1 MYVTIVLA
9 FIVSIIQVFWPL
21 FLSPDYAVDKYNLYT
36 IRRASIFGY
45 GNPLEFGYS
54 LLALLALV
62 LAHFSKKS
70 PGKVVPI
77 LVMGGITCILSNTR
91 WIMGSFVI
99 LLIMIAIHY
108 RERLL
113 GRIKTILLILIVMII
128 LTYAL
133 SSLGYD
139 FNEFYQKRL
148 LAEGSL
154 DQTSRFFA
162 YQNFLRFFPQG
173 PWFGN
178 GEYMS
183 EEVWIASNAFGSSQI
198 HVGYLA
204 HLVAFGAIGSLFLF
218 GFWFALTLNLRKT
231 AMKTGY
237 WGSFYAFLVFL
248 WSNVTLVHYTI
259 FFYGLIFAL
268 IFDKHYKDKNK
279 SDLMFTPLV
288 IKGDAG

>member
-1 MYVTIVLA
+1 
-9 FIVSIIQVFWPL
+9 
-21 FLSPDYAVDKYNLYT
+21 
-36 IRRASIFGY
+36 
-45 GNPLEFGYS
+45 
-54 LLALLALV
+54 
-62 LAHFSKKS
+62 
-70 PGKVVPI
+70 
-77 LVMGGITCILSNTR
+77 
-91 WIMGSFVI
+91 
-99 LLIMIAIHY
+99 
-108 RERLL
+108 
-113 GRIKTILLILIVMII
+113 
-128 LTYAL
+128 
-133 SSLGYD
+133 
-139 FNEFYQKRL
+139 
-148 LAEGSL
+148 
-154 DQTSRFFA
+154 
-162 YQNFLRFFPQG
+162 
-173 PWFGN
+173 
-178 GEYMS
+178 MS